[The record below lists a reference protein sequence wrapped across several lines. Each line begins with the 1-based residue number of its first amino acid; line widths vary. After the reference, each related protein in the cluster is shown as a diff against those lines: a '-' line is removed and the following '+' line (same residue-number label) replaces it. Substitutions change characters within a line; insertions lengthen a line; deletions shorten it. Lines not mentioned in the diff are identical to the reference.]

1 MKLEVRE
8 SQIEDILVGASVLTR
23 RLLNLD
29 DEPRLLVRQM
39 ILPSGRLDM
48 LYAYQTKLL
57 LIELKVVEFQRDFLD
72 QVLNYKSD
80 LVEYQQ
86 KGNLLHG
93 DIEPYLLCT
102 DTTSAQESLATQ
114 RGVRLTRYNP
124 QEVLDFFYKNFKP
137 ITFFVGIKPIDIG
150 IWNLHL
156 VHEFIYFLEQTN
168 SIITL
173 RELVG
178 GSQKTLYN
186 KIKFA
191 FELRLINW
199 SPNQDNISL
208 TELGKQYVGSRD
220 EIFPQR
226 LSEEQARLL
235 CSFVMQNPYE
245 SPVVLGIAAVV
256 ESVFAL
262 SKNTYPVPMKQL
274 IEYFAFYAGKYFD
287 WQTPKAKF
295 NATRMYS
302 NYAVD
307 LGLLAK
313 TDKTIYL
320 TPEGFRFTVQMQMH
334 KNLKMIESMRIF

>member
-23 RLLNLD
+23 RLLNLK
-29 DEPRLLVRQM
+29 DEPRLLIRQM
-39 ILPSGRLDM
+39 ILPSGRLDL

-57 LIELKVVEFQRDFLD
+57 LIELKAVEFKRDFLD
-72 QVLNYKSD
+72 QVLSYKSD
-80 LVEYQQ
+80 LLGYQQ
-86 KGNLLHG
+86 KGNLLQG

-102 DTTSAQESLATQ
+102 DATSTQELLATQ
-114 RGVRLTRYNP
+114 SGVKLMRYNP
-124 QEVLDFFYKNFKP
+124 QEIFDFFYKSFKP
-137 ITFFVGIKPIDIG
+137 IAFFTGIKPIDIG

-168 SIITL
+168 SIIKL

-199 SPNQDNISL
+199 IPNQDSISL
-208 TELGKQYVGSRD
+208 TELGKQYVRYKD
-220 EIFPQR
+220 KVLPER

-235 CSFVMQNPYE
+235 CDFVMKNPYE
-245 SPVVLGIAAVV
+245 SPIILGIAAVV

-313 TDKTIYL
+313 TDETIYL
-320 TPEGFRFTVQMQMH
+320 TPDGFRFTVQMQMH
-334 KNLKMIESMRIF
+334 KSLKMIESMRIF

>member
-8 SQIEDILVGASVLTR
+8 SQIEDVFVSAGVLTR
-23 RLLNLD
+23 RILNLE

-39 ILPSGRLDM
+39 ILPSGRLDL

-57 LIELKVVEFQRDFLD
+57 LIELKAVKFKRDFLD
-72 QVLNYKSD
+72 QVLNYKNE
-80 LVEYQQ
+80 LLEYQQ
-86 KGNLLHG
+86 RGKLLQG
-93 DIEPYLLCT
+93 DIESFLLCT
-102 DTTSAQESLATQ
+102 EATSLEKSLAEK
-114 RGVRLTRYNP
+114 RGVNLTKYDP
-124 QEVLDFFYKNFKP
+124 QEVLGFFYKNFKP
-137 ITFFVGIKPIDIG
+137 IAFFTKTKPIDIG

-156 VHEFIYFLEQTN
+156 VHEFIYLLEQTN
-168 SIITL
+168 SVIRL
-173 RELVG
+173 RELIG

-199 SPNQDNISL
+199 LPNQDKVSL
-208 TELGKQYVGSRD
+208 TNLGKQYVQSKD
-220 EIFPQR
+220 KILSQR
-226 LSEEQARLL
+226 MSEEQAELL
-235 CSFVMQNPYE
+235 RRFVIQNPYE
-245 SPVVLGIAAVV
+245 SSVILGIAAVV

-262 SKNTYPVPMKQL
+262 SKNTYPVPMGHL
-274 IEYFAFYAGKYFD
+274 IEYFAYFAGKYFD

-313 TDKTIYL
+313 TDNTVYL
-320 TPEGFRFTVQMQMH
+320 TPEGFRFTVQMQLH
-334 KNLKMIESMRIF
+334 KSFKMVESLRVF

>member
-8 SQIEDILVGASVLTR
+8 SQIEDVLVSASVLTR
-23 RLLNLD
+23 RLLNLE

-39 ILPSGRLDM
+39 ILPSGRPDL
-48 LYAYQTKLL
+48 LYAYQTRLL
-57 LIELKVVEFQRDFLD
+57 LIELKAVEFQRDFLD
-72 QVLNYKSD
+72 QVLSYKTD
-80 LVEYQQ
+80 LAGYQQ
-86 KGNLLHG
+86 RGKLLHG
-93 DIEPYLLCT
+93 DIDPYLLCT
-102 DTTSAQESLATQ
+102 EATSSEESLAAQ
-114 RGVRLTRYNP
+114 RGVKLTKYDP
-124 QEVLDFFYKNFKP
+124 KEVLIFFYQNFKP
-137 ITFFVGIKPIDIG
+137 IAFFTETKPIDIG

-168 SIITL
+168 SVIRL

-186 KIKFA
+186 KIRFA

-199 SPNQDNISL
+199 APNQDNISL
-208 TELGKQYVGSRD
+208 TDLGKQYVERKGKILP
-220 EIFPQR
+220 ER
-226 LSEEQARLL
+226 LSEEQAELL
-235 CSFVMQNPYE
+235 RKFVMKNPYE

-256 ESVFAL
+256 ESVFSL
-262 SKNTYPVPMKQL
+262 SKNTYPVPTAHL

-287 WQTPKAKF
+287 WQTSKAKF
-295 NATRMYS
+295 SATRMYS

-313 TDKTIYL
+313 TDDTIYL

-334 KNLKMIESMRIF
+334 KNLKMVESLRVF

>member
-8 SQIEDILVGASVLTR
+8 SQIEDILVSASVLTR
-23 RLLNLD
+23 RLLNLE

-39 ILPSGRLDM
+39 ILPSGRLDL
-48 LYAYQTKLL
+48 LYAYQAKLL
-57 LIELKVVEFQRDFLD
+57 LIELKAVEFTGDFLD
-72 QVLNYKSD
+72 QVLSYKTD
-80 LVEYQQ
+80 LAEYQ
-86 KGNLLHG
+86 KRGRLLHG
-93 DIEPYLLCT
+93 DIDPYLLCT
-102 DTTSAQESLATQ
+102 ETTSSEESLATQ
-114 RGVRLTRYNP
+114 RGVRLTKYDP
-124 QEVLDFFYKNFKP
+124 KEVLDFFFKNFKP
-137 ITFFVGIKPIDIG
+137 IASFTKTKPIDIG

-168 SIITL
+168 SVAQL
-173 RELVG
+173 RGLVG

-191 FELRLINW
+191 FELRLISW
-199 SPNQDNISL
+199 LPNQDKILL
-208 TELGKQYVGSRD
+208 TDLGKQYIKYKD
-220 EIFPQR
+220 KILPER
-226 LSEEQARLL
+226 LSEKQAELL
-235 CSFVMQNPYE
+235 RKFVMKNPYE

-256 ESVFAL
+256 ESVFSL
-262 SKNTYPVPMKQL
+262 SKNTYPVPMTHP

-313 TDKTIYL
+313 TDNTVYL
-320 TPEGFRFTVQMQMH
+320 TPEGFRFTIQMQMH
-334 KNLKMIESMRIF
+334 KNLKMVESLRVF

>member
-8 SQIEDILVGASVLTR
+8 SQIEDVLVSASVLTR
-23 RLLNLD
+23 RLLNLE

-39 ILPSGRLDM
+39 ILPSGRLDL

-57 LIELKVVEFQRDFLD
+57 LIELKVVEFKRDFLD
-72 QVLNYKSD
+72 QVLNYKND
-80 LVEYQQ
+80 LLEHQERGKLLQ
-86 KGNLLHG
+86 GN
-93 DIEPYLLCT
+93 IESYLLCT
-102 DTTSAQESLATQ
+102 EATSSEKSLAEK
-114 RGVRLTRYNP
+114 RGVNLTEYDP
-124 QEVLDFFYKNFKP
+124 QEVLGFFYKNFKP
-137 ITFFVGIKPIDIG
+137 IAFFTKTKPIDIG

-156 VHEFIYFLEQTN
+156 VHEFIYLLEQTN
-168 SIITL
+168 SVIRL

-199 SPNQDNISL
+199 LPNQDNISL
-208 TELGKQYVGSRD
+208 TDFGKQYVERKDKILS
-220 EIFPQR
+220 QR
-226 LSEEQARLL
+226 ISEEQAELL
-235 CSFVMQNPYE
+235 RKFVIQNPYE
-245 SPVVLGIAAVV
+245 SSVILGIAAVV

-262 SKNTYPVPMKQL
+262 SKNTYPVPMGHL
-274 IEYFAFYAGKYFD
+274 IEYFAYFAGKYFD

-313 TDKTIYL
+313 TDDTVYL

-334 KNLKMIESMRIF
+334 KSLKMVESLRVF

>member
-8 SQIEDILVGASVLTR
+8 SQIEDALVSASVLTR
-23 RLLNLD
+23 RLLNLE

-39 ILPSGRLDM
+39 ILPSGRLDL
-48 LYAYQTKLL
+48 LYAYQTRLL
-57 LIELKVVEFQRDFLD
+57 LIELKAVEFRDDFLD
-72 QVLNYKSD
+72 QLLSYKTD
-80 LVEYQQ
+80 LTEYQ
-86 KGNLLHG
+86 KSGKLLHG
-93 DIEPYLLCT
+93 EIDPYLLCT
-102 DTTSAQESLATQ
+102 EATSSEEFLANQ
-114 RGVRLTRYNP
+114 KGVKVAKYDP
-124 QEVLDFFYKNFKP
+124 AEVLDYFYRNFKP
-137 ITFFVGIKPIDIG
+137 IAFFTETKPIDIG

-156 VHEFIYFLEQTN
+156 VNEFIYFLDQTN
-168 SIITL
+168 SVAQL
-173 RELVG
+173 RKLVG

-199 SPNQDNISL
+199 LPNQDEIAL
-208 TELGKQYVGSRD
+208 ADFGRQYVAVKD
-220 EIFPQR
+220 KVLPER
-226 LSEEQARLL
+226 LSEEQADLL
-235 CSFVMQNPYE
+235 REFVMKNPYE

-256 ESVFAL
+256 ESVFSL

-274 IEYFAFYAGKYFD
+274 IEYFALLAGKYFD

-313 TDKTIYL
+313 TEDAIYL
-320 TPEGFRFTVQMQMH
+320 TPEGFRFTVQMQVH
-334 KNLKMIESMRIF
+334 KNLKMVESLRVF

>member
-8 SQIEDILVGASVLTR
+8 SQIEDVLVSASVLTR
-23 RLLNLD
+23 RLLNLE

-39 ILPSGRLDM
+39 ILPSGRLDL

-57 LIELKVVEFQRDFLD
+57 LIELKAVEFKRDFLD
-72 QVLNYKSD
+72 QVLNYKND
-80 LVEYQQ
+80 LLEYQQ
-86 KGNLLHG
+86 RGKLLQGN
-93 DIEPYLLCT
+93 IESYLLCT
-102 DTTSAQESLATQ
+102 EATLSEKSLAEK
-114 RGVRLTRYNP
+114 REVNLTEYDP
-124 QEVLDFFYKNFKP
+124 QEVLGFFYKNFKP
-137 ITFFVGIKPIDIG
+137 IAFFTKAKPIDIG

-156 VHEFIYFLEQTN
+156 VHEFIYLLEQTN
-168 SIITL
+168 SVIRL

-191 FELRLINW
+191 FELRLVNW
-199 SPNQDNISL
+199 LPNQDNISL
-208 TELGKQYVGSRD
+208 TDLGKQYVENRD
-220 EIFPQR
+220 KILSQR
-226 LSEEQARLL
+226 MSEEQAELL
-235 CSFVMQNPYE
+235 RKFVIQNPYE
-245 SPVVLGIAAVV
+245 SSVVLGIAAVV

-262 SKNTYPVPMKQL
+262 SKNTYPVSMGDL
-274 IEYFAFYAGKYFD
+274 IEYFAYFAGKYFD

-313 TDKTIYL
+313 TDDTVYL

-334 KNLKMIESMRIF
+334 KSLKMVESLRIF

>member
-23 RLLNLD
+23 RLLNLK

-39 ILPSGRLDM
+39 ILPSGRLDL

-57 LIELKVVEFQRDFLD
+57 LIELKAVEFKQIFLD
-72 QVLNYKSD
+72 QVLSYKSN
-80 LVEYQQ
+80 LLEYQQ

-102 DTTSAQESLATQ
+102 DITSAQESLAMQ
-114 RGVRLTRYNP
+114 REVKLIRYNP
-124 QEVLDFFYKNFKP
+124 QEIFDFFYKNFKP
-137 ITFFVGIKPIDIG
+137 ITFFIGIKPIDFG

-168 SIITL
+168 SVTNL

-199 SPNQDNISL
+199 LPNQDSISL
-208 TELGKQYVGSRD
+208 TELGKQYMKCKDKVLP
-220 EIFPQR
+220 ER

-235 CSFVMQNPYE
+235 CDFVMQNPYE
-245 SPVVLGIAAVV
+245 SPVILGIAAVV

-274 IEYFAFYAGKYFD
+274 IEYYALYAGKYFD

-313 TDKTIYL
+313 TDETIYL
-320 TPEGFRFTVQMQMH
+320 TPEGFRFTIQMQMH
-334 KNLKMIESMRIF
+334 KNLKMVESMRIF